1 MKKKYRI
8 KATKRTWLEIECDSS
23 LSQQEVYDLAKEK
36 LKSNKKVEWEEPSL
50 NIIEIQIDRSTEHSN
65 VTAKTKINLL
75 KAIDPLTNKI
85 KEN

>member
-1 MKKKYRI
+1 MKSLLKYKMQLI
-8 KATKRTWLEIECDSS
+8 EDLEQKIET
-23 LSQQEVYDLAKEK
+23 LSGDLAKEK